1 MSAAVRDGRKKDECR
16 GNGAAGA
23 ERGNK
28 DRMEIR
34 IEISDKRENPTER
47 ETVLHGAGQE
57 APACGAEC
65 AVGREIRARSREELF
80 AACRR
85 AGRTRAGS
93 WRIFLNAEAECGQCA
108 HGPEAGTSRAAAL
121 LQEAGASPA
130 EEPLLQEAVRCL
142 YDGAYL
148 FRKDCLKE
156 LAGQPVFAHRDE
168 LADCGS
174 GVYTFVLSGLS
185 EEAAVA
191 AAERGK
197 LLGTCKGYARS
208 LGNLPNNYLHAQQMT
223 DYVRALTEA
232 LGEGVSCRILDHEE
246 LERLG
251 CGALLAVNRGRKEE
265 AFLVTLEYAGGKQT
279 DRKLAL
285 VGKGLLFDSGGYHL
299 KSISGMNGMKYDM
312 CGAAGVL
319 EAFEFLVRTRT
330 PVNLMAVLALGE
342 NLIGPEAV
350 KMGDVVTTLSG
361 KTVEVYNTDAEGR
374 LALCD
379 ALTWAQRCGASQ
391 IIDLATLTYS
401 AQAALGD
408 ETGALFGNRD
418 ELCRDIQKAAEA
430 ADEAI
435 WRLPTG
441 ERYHRLLEWSICAD
455 FANYAPDK
463 GAGASVAACFLE
475 NFIESETG
483 WLHLDIVGPSV
494 IRSAT
499 EEMAEGASGFGI
511 ASIAAYV
518 QSMVRS
524 KKTV

>member
-1 MSAAVRDGRKKDECR
+1 MPRKRRGGRRTGSE
-16 GNGAAGA
+16 
-23 ERGNK
+23 

-34 IEISDKRENPTER
+34 IEISDKRGNPTER

-57 APACGAEC
+57 APVCGAERV
-65 AVGREIRARSREELF
+65 AEREIRARGREALY

-85 AGRTRAGS
+85 AGRARAGN
-93 WRIFLNAEAECGQCA
+93 WRIFLDAAAECGQCA
-108 HGPEAGTSRAAAL
+108 HGPEAGVSPATL
-121 LQEAGASPA
+121 LQEAGMSREAA
-130 EEPLLQEAVRCL
+130 LLQEAVRCL
-142 YDGAYL
+142 YDGAYR

-156 LAGQPVFAHRDE
+156 LVGRPVFANRDA
-168 LADCGS
+168 LADYGT
-174 GVYTFVLSGLS
+174 GIYTFVLSGLS
-185 EEAAVA
+185 EENAFA

-197 LLGTCKGYARS
+197 LLGICKGYARS

-223 DYVRALTEA
+223 DYAADLARM
-232 LGEGVSCRILDHEE
+232 LGDGVSCRVLDHEA
-246 LERLG
+246 LERMG

-265 AFLVTLEYAGGKQT
+265 AFLITLEYAGGEKT

-319 EAFEFLVRTRT
+319 EAFEFLVRSRT

-350 KMGDVVTTLSG
+350 KMGDVITTLSG

-379 ALTWAQRCGASQ
+379 ALTWAQRCGAAQ
-391 IIDLATLTYS
+391 IVDLATLTYS

-418 ELCRDIQKAAEA
+418 ELCRDMQKAAET

-475 NFIESETG
+475 NFIEPGTG

-499 EEMAEGASGFGI
+499 EEMSEGASGFGV
-511 ASIAAYV
+511 ASVAAYV
-518 QSMVRS
+518 QAWARS
-524 KKTV
+524 KGTV

>member
-1 MSAAVRDGRKKDECR
+1 
-16 GNGAAGA
+16 
-23 ERGNK
+23 
-28 DRMEIR
+28 MEIR
-34 IEISDKRENPTER
+34 IEISDKRGNPTER

-57 APACGAEC
+57 APVCGA
-65 AVGREIRARSREELF
+65 GRAAAQEIRARSREELF

-85 AGRTRAGS
+85 AGRARAGN
-93 WRIFLNAEAECGQCA
+93 WRIFVDA
-108 HGPEAGTSRAAAL
+108 AGES
-121 LQEAGASPA
+121 
-130 EEPLLQEAVRCL
+130 LLQEAVRCL

-156 LAGQPVFAHRDE
+156 LAGQPVFAHRDA

-185 EEAAVA
+185 EEAALA
-191 AAERGK
+191 AAERGR

-208 LGNLPNNYLHAQQMT
+208 LGNLPNNYLHAKQMT
-223 DYVRALTEA
+223 DYVRALAEA
-232 LGEGVSCRILDHEE
+232 LGEGVSCRILDHEA

-265 AFLVTLEYAGGKQT
+265 AFLAALEYSGGEQT

-299 KSISGMNGMKYDM
+299 KSISGMNGMKFDM

-319 EAFEFLVRTRT
+319 EVFEFLVRTRT
-330 PVNLMAVLALGE
+330 PVNLIAVLALGE

-379 ALTWAQRCGASQ
+379 ALTWVQRCGASR
-391 IIDLATLTYS
+391 IVDLATLTYS

-418 ELCRDIQKAAEA
+418 ALCEEMKSAAEA
-430 ADEAI
+430 ADEAV

-475 NFIESETG
+475 NFIEPGTD

-518 QSMVRS
+518 QAQARS
-524 KKTV
+524 QKNA